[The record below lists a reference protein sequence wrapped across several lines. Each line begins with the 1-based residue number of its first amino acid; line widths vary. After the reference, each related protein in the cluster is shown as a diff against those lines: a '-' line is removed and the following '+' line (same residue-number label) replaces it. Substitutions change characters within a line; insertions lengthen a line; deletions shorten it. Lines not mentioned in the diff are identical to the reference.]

1 MATIVKRGGTQPPTT
16 ESKGEKTLHTL
27 MTGTQ
32 AQGSQSVDCL
42 TY

>member
-27 MTGTQ
+27 MIGTLP
-32 AQGSQSVDCL
+32 GSQSVDCL